1 MKAGPGGGPS
11 FRPRTTCADCNCGL
25 RTVDC
30 RLRPMSDA
38 TAAPAASRTTSAAQ
52 GPPSGRVRPRMADFL
67 RICAILGSTGFGGG
81 LAILS
86 QAGEVFEKKRWL
98 TDREWVHTAT
108 VAQLL
113 PGGAATNALAYV
125 GLRFYGW
132 LGAAAAV

>member
-1 MKAGPGGGPS
+1 
-11 FRPRTTCADCNCGL
+11 
-25 RTVDC
+25 
-30 RLRPMSDA
+30 MSDA
-38 TAAPAASRTTSAAQ
+38 TAAPPAAQ
-52 GPPSGRVRPRMADFL
+52 AAPGAAHAPSGRVRPRLAEFL
-67 RICAILGSTGFGGG
+67 RACLYLGATGFGGG

-132 LGAAAAV
+132 LGAAAAVAVYVAPSAAAMIALGMLYQHI